1 MKSTLAPL
9 EGNKIKLS
17 VEVEEAEF
25 DRDIDAAFRK
35 IAHEVRLPGFR
46 PGKAPRR
53 VLEARIGIA
62 PAREQALR
70 DAIPQY
76 LAKAVREHD
85 VDIIDTPQV
94 DITGGTDDGPVQF
107 DATIDVRPK
116 VTVPGYG
123 GLRIEVP
130 SPIVSDDEVQA
141 PIDNELRR
149 NGDLV
154 DVDRPAVRG
163 DYVTLDLAAFRE
175 GDAVPG
181 LNTED
186 WLYEIGRGWVAESF
200 DDELV
205 GSTAG
210 DVVTFS
216 APPSGTDEPA
226 DFTVDVKKVQEL
238 QLPELTDEWVSENL
252 GEFDT
257 VEAWRDSIRNR
268 LQATRAGQLRQAV
281 VERTSSALAELVDDE
296 PPQVLVQ
303 SELRG
308 RLENMAMQFQA
319 QGIGFEQY
327 LAVTGQ
333 DPETF
338 QSTMTEGATRA
349 VKADLALR
357 AVADAESLDIDDDEL
372 EAEYVRIA
380 ISVNQKPNQVRK
392 AYEKNDAVADLT
404 AELRKRKAFDWL
416 LERVEIVDPDG
427 KLVERS
433 LVLPEYAGSDDD
445 GDGAA
450 TDAAA
455 TDTHEEATA

>member
-35 IAHEVRLPGFR
+35 IAQEVRLPGFR

-53 VLEARIGIA
+53 VLEARMGIA

-116 VTVPGYG
+116 VTVPSYG
-123 GLRIEVP
+123 GLRVEVP
-130 SPIVSDDEVQA
+130 SPIVSDEEVQA

-163 DYVTLDLAAFRE
+163 DYVTLDLAAFRD

-205 GSTAG
+205 GATAD

-216 APPSGTDEPA
+216 APPSGTDEAA
-226 DFTVDVKKVQEL
+226 DFTVNVKKVQEL

-257 VEAWRDSIRNR
+257 VEAWRESIRNR

-281 VERTSSALAELVDDE
+281 VERTSQALAELVDDE

-303 SELRG
+303 AELRG

-357 AVADAESLDIDDDEL
+357 AVADAESLEIDDDEL

-433 LVLPEYAGSDDD
+433 LVLPEYAGSEDD
-445 GDGAA
+445 GDDAA

>member
-1 MKSTLAPL
+1 MKSTLEPL

-17 VEVEEAEF
+17 VEVEESEF

-53 VLEARIGIA
+53 VLEARLGVA

-94 DITGGTDDGPVQF
+94 DITGGTDEGPVQF

-116 VTVPGYG
+116 VSVPGYG
-123 GLRIEVP
+123 GLRVEVP
-130 SPIVSDDEVQA
+130 SPIVTEEEVQA
-141 PIDNELRR
+141 PIDQELRR
-149 NGDLV
+149 NGELE
-154 DVDRPAVRG
+154 DVERPAVRG
-163 DYVTLDLAAFRE
+163 DYVTVDLAAFRE
-175 GDAVPG
+175 GTAVPG

-186 WLYEIGRGWVAESF
+186 WLYEVGRGWVAESF
-200 DDELV
+200 DTELIGATTGDELTF
-205 GSTAG
+205 TA
-210 DVVTFS
+210 T
-216 APPSGTDEPA
+216 PSGTEEPA
-226 DFTVDVKKVQEL
+226 DFTVKVKKVQEL
-238 QLPELTDEWVSENL
+238 TLPELTDEWVADNL

-257 VEAWRDSIRNR
+257 VDAWRESIRTR
-268 LQATRAGQLRQAV
+268 LQGARNGQLRQALL
-281 VERTSSALAELVDDE
+281 ERTSQALAELVDEE

-303 SELRG
+303 GELRG

-338 QSTMTEGATRA
+338 QSTMTEGASRA

-357 AVADAESLDIDDDEL
+357 AVADAESIVVDDDEL

-433 LVLPEYAGSDDD
+433 LVLPGFAGDAGSDDTAETNEAD
-445 GDGAA
+445 TD
-450 TDAAA
+450 TDA
-455 TDTHEEATA
+455 EATA